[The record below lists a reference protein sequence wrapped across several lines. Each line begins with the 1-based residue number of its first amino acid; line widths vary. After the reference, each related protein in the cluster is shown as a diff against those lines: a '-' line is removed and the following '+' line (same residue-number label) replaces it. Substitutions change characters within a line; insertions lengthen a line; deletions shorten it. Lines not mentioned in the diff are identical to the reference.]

1 MGGYFAQD
9 GWDSLSGATLSL
21 SHWLLT
27 LYEPDVLLDSANRI
41 LGAGEFQVRI
51 LAPCSGYE
59 GAAFVFAFLSI
70 YLWAFRRDLRF
81 PNALLLFPICVAAI
95 WFLNAL
101 RIALLVSIGSH
112 VSPSVAI
119 QGFHSVAGWVSILA
133 VALGTIAVSRKMTFF
148 AAPDAIVHKRHV
160 NHAALTYLAPFM
172 ALVAASLL
180 ASAFAPHDQWLYA
193 VKVAAVGTAL
203 WCFRDAYLPLLSGAR
218 WSSIAIGLG
227 VGVLWIAS
235 DPGMGSVSPLG
246 AWLASLPVW
255 VAVIWLGL
263 RVVGSVALVPI
274 AEELAFRGYLS
285 RALISIRFENVG
297 IGEFR
302 LLAFVGS
309 TVAFGL
315 MHERWLAACL
325 AGAIYAM
332 LMYRTK
338 RLSDP
343 IVAHMA
349 SNAAI
354 SVWAIAAQQWSLLYA
369 LRAEAAASKTRARRD
384 VEKRRPPS

>member
-1 MGGYFAQD
+1 M
-9 GWDSLSGATLSL
+9 
-21 SHWLLT
+21 
-27 LYEPDVLLDSANRI
+27 
-41 LGAGEFQVRI
+41 
-51 LAPCSGYE
+51 
-59 GAAFVFAFLSI
+59 
-70 YLWAFRRDLRF
+70 
-81 PNALLLFPICVAAI
+81 
-95 WFLNAL
+95 
-101 RIALLVSIGSH
+101 
-112 VSPSVAI
+112 
-119 QGFHSVAGWVSILA
+119 
-133 VALGTIAVSRKMTFF
+133 
-148 AAPDAIVHKRHV
+148 
-160 NHAALTYLAPFM
+160 
-172 ALVAASLL
+172 
-180 ASAFAPHDQWLYA
+180 
-193 VKVAAVGTAL
+193 
-203 WCFRDAYLPLLSGAR
+203 
-218 WSSIAIGLG
+218 
-227 VGVLWIAS
+227 
-235 DPGMGSVSPLG
+235 SPLG

-263 RVVGSVALVPI
+263 RVLGSVALVLI

-354 SVWAIAAQQWSLLYA
+354 AVWAIAAQQWSLL
-369 LRAEAAASKTRARRD
+369 
-384 VEKRRPPS
+384 

>member
-1 MGGYFAQD
+1 MALIGASFAVVGGYFAQD

-70 YLWAFRRDLRF
+70 YLWVFRRDLRF

-112 VSPSVAI
+112 ISPSVAI

-148 AAPDAIVHKRHV
+148 AVPHAALPKRHV
-160 NHAALTYLAPFM
+160 NRAALTYLAPFM

-193 VKVAAVGTAL
+193 VKVAAVGAAL

-227 VGVLWIAS
+227 VGALWIAS

-263 RVVGSVALVPI
+263 RVLGSVALVPI

-332 LMYRTK
+332 LMYHTK

-354 SVWAIAAQQWSLLYA
+354 AVWAIAAQQWSLL
-369 LRAEAAASKTRARRD
+369 
-384 VEKRRPPS
+384 